1 MSIIFVNSG
10 QCGNQ
15 VCDHVIDSIYNNLSS
30 ISTKSSTISSLSS
43 SSFLS
48 KSIKATKSNEEE
60 NVDEL
65 DHYFRSTK
73 NHSMV
78 ARAILLDTEPKVV
91 NEVQYL

>member
-1 MSIIFVNSG
+1 MSMIFVNSG

-15 VCDHVIDSIYNNLSS
+15 VCDHVIDSIYDNLSS
-30 ISTKSSTISSLSS
+30 ITNSKSSLSS

-48 KSIKATKSNEEE
+48 KSIKSTTKTNEEE
-60 NVDEL
+60 NIDEL

-91 NEVQYL
+91 NEV